1 MLSVAAVQDK
11 EAEFDVVLVTVRLVA
26 AVGASNRPPQ
36 FSILHSHIEGSINGF
51 LLF

>member
-26 AVGASNRPPQ
+26 AVGASIDRLNFPYCIH
-36 FSILHSHIEGSINGF
+36 ILRAQ
-51 LLF
+51 